1 MAGQINDAAK
11 KIDRFLH
18 FLPIRYPIPAGL
30 PPAYM
35 PQTHKPL
42 SIRPAPKEPCKILKL
57 QLQNQKHYIQM
68 YASKVLLQFSS
79 SYR

>member
-1 MAGQINDAAK
+1 MTLQK
-11 KIDRFLH
+11 LDRFLQ
-18 FLPIRYPIPAGL
+18 FLPIRYPIPAVL
-30 PPAYM
+30 PSVYM

-42 SIRPAPKEPCKILKL
+42 PIRPTPKEPCKILKL

-68 YASKVLLQFSS
+68 YASKVLPQFSS